1 MLDRPTPSA
10 CEDQEVEN
18 ELKELASLARLVTY
32 ARERANQI
40 GAEFPAYCLELA
52 LGAILQEMYPGMGNP
67 DFVADERDAWLR
79 SQPH

>member
-1 MLDRPTPSA
+1 MLDHPLHAP
-10 CEDQEVEN
+10 CEDKEVEN
-18 ELKELASLARLVTY
+18 ELKELASIARLVTY

-67 DFVADERDAWLR
+67 DFVADEREVWMR

>member
-1 MLDRPTPSA
+1 MLDRPLQTPG
-10 CEDQEVEN
+10 EHNEIEN
-18 ELKELASLARLVTY
+18 ELKELASIARLVTY

-67 DFVADERDAWLR
+67 DFVADEREAWLR